1 MKFAENKRFI
11 AYYRVS
17 TQKQGRSGLGLEAQE
32 KAVHDYLNGGNS
44 LIVESFVE
52 MESGRKT
59 QRPKL
64 ANALAAARKHNAV
77 LIIAK
82 LDRLARNVA
91 FVSGLMETGVPFVAA
106 DRPDATPFEI
116 HIFSAMA
123 EEEARQASQRTK
135 AALGA
140 AKARGVKLGNPDP
153 EKASTARIRIA
164 DDFAGDVYPVIKEL
178 HASGLRSLR
187 AVAKGLEARG
197 ILTPRG
203 KQNWTGA
210 GVRNLVLRV
219 RA

>member
-1 MKFAENKRFI
+1 MKLAENKRFI

-32 KAVHDYLNGGNS
+32 KAVHEYLNGES
-44 LIVESFVE
+44 SRIDESFVE

-59 QRPKL
+59 KRPELVK
-64 ANALAAARKHNAV
+64 ALAAARNHNAV

-135 AALGA
+135 SALGA
-140 AKARGVKLGNPDP
+140 AKARGVKLGNPNP
-153 EKASTARIRIA
+153 EKAAIARIKIA
-164 DDFAGDVYPVIKEL
+164 DEFANSVYPIVEEL
-178 HASGLRSLR
+178 RSSGLRSLR
-187 AVAKGLEARG
+187 AIARGLEARG
-197 ILTPRG
+197 VLTPRG
-203 KQNWTGA
+203 KANWTGA
-210 GVRNLVLRV
+210 SVRNLLLRV
-219 RA
+219 ET